1 MIKGKQDKVSH
12 LIAAMHEISASGH
25 SALYL
30 WMRQNHDRIA
40 EGLDGLRPSWR
51 ALATRLGEMKIHDGT
66 GKAPTPDGARGTWYR
81 VRRDL
86 AAARA
91 RQAKNRR
98 EPASLLPGEIAAGVV
113 AAVPTSSANPSPGEP
128 GSREADTSP
137 PPRRALDIRPA
148 RPRGEVSAPLPA
160 VPSTTSSS
168 AAPAGAAPAPSQEP
182 ASAQL
187 RRVLD
192 AMATGTTPMPRIVP
206 SKPKP

>member
-1 MIKGKQDKVSH
+1 MKGKQDKVGH
-12 LIAAMHEISASGH
+12 LLAAMHEISAPGH
-25 SALYL
+25 SQLYL

-51 ALATRLGEMKIHDGT
+51 ALATRLSEMKIHDGT

-91 RQAKNRR
+91 RQAKGCR
-98 EPASLLPGEIAAGVV
+98 EPASLLPGEIATGVV
-113 AAVPTSSANPSPGEP
+113 AAVPSSSANPSLHEP
-128 GSREADTSP
+128 DLRETDTPP
-137 PPRRALDIRPA
+137 PPRRALAIRPA
-148 RPRGEVSAPLPA
+148 RPRSEVSAPLPA
-160 VPSTTSSS
+160 VPQAPS
-168 AAPAGAAPAPSQEP
+168 AAVPETGPAPPEP